1 MHPEQYR
8 RYKSGDLRREF
19 EDSLA
24 KAKADA
30 LAKKGF
36 DESDIKKAM
45 RAGTQMIPAPT
56 TGTVL
61 WEVDPTEGSMAPA
74 TGTEYV
80 TGQPFCYIETPFGQ
94 IERVNTNFTGK
105 LIEVCVGQ
113 GQTVRKGDELA
124 YIKPAEKEEHYPDYQ
139 SPIKR
144 IEEEATTRQR
154 ERRPLGR

>member
-45 RAGTQMIPAPT
+45 RCLLYT
-56 TGTVL
+56 
-61 WEVDPTEGSMAPA
+61 S
-74 TGTEYV
+74 
-80 TGQPFCYIETPFGQ
+80 
-94 IERVNTNFTGK
+94 R
-105 LIEVCVGQ
+105 CV
-113 GQTVRKGDELA
+113 
-124 YIKPAEKEEHYPDYQ
+124 
-139 SPIKR
+139 
-144 IEEEATTRQR
+144 
-154 ERRPLGR
+154 